1 MPAEKAVFEHIHN
14 HIITRSLH
22 PEFQSSYR
30 QNHSTET
37 ALVKVTNDTL
47 RKINS
52 QEVTLLVMLDLNAV
66 FETVNLNILLTR
78 LNEEIGTCGVALEWF
93 TSYLTN
99 RGHRVSIN
107 GSLSECFSLDCGVP
121 QMSCLGPL
129 LFNFY
134 ASTIWWLRLS
144 FQKSTARRTTHR
156 FIWVLSLTAAYPRVQ
171 FEWWNVAL
179 RRSGDG
185 WSRTDSLLMKIIP
198 SLW

>member
-1 MPAEKAVFEHIHN
+1 MKKLELDYRPVSNFQYISMPAEKAVFEHIHN
-14 HIITRSLH
+14 HMITHSLH

-47 RKINS
+47 NKLNS

-99 RGHRVSIN
+99 RGQRVSIN

-134 ASTIWWLRLS
+134 ASTIFKVVEAQLP
-144 FQKSTARRTTHR
+144 KKHC
-156 FIWVLSLTAAYPRVQ
+156 
-171 FEWWNVAL
+171 
-179 RRSGDG
+179 
-185 WSRTDSLLMKIIP
+185 
-198 SLW
+198 

>member
-1 MPAEKAVFEHIHN
+1 MPAEKAVFEHIQN
-14 HIITRSLH
+14 HMITHSLH

-47 RKINS
+47 NKLNS

-99 RGHRVSIN
+99 RGQRVSIN
-107 GSLSECFSLDCGVP
+107 GSLSECFSLDCSVP

-156 FIWVLSLTAAYPRVQ
+156 FI
-171 FEWWNVAL
+171 
-179 RRSGDG
+179 
-185 WSRTDSLLMKIIP
+185 
-198 SLW
+198 

>member
-99 RGHRVSIN
+99 RGQRVSIN

-185 WSRTDSLLMKIIP
+185 LMKIIP

>member
-14 HIITRSLH
+14 HMITHSLH

-78 LNEEIGTCGVALEWF
+78 LNDEIGTCGVALEWF

-99 RGHRVSIN
+99 RGQRVSIN

-121 QMSCLGPL
+121 QMSSLGPL

-144 FQKSTARRTTHR
+144 FQKSTVRRTTHR
-156 FIWVLSLTAAYPRVQ
+156 FI
-171 FEWWNVAL
+171 
-179 RRSGDG
+179 
-185 WSRTDSLLMKIIP
+185 
-198 SLW
+198 